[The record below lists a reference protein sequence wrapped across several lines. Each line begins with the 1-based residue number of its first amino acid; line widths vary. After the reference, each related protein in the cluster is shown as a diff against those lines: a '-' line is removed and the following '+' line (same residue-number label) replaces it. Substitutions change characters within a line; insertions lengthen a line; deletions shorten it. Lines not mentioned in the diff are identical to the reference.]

1 MKLLPSEYKINTPT
15 ERWAITLTNY
25 RLKIKEENGKFSNE
39 TSMFLEHISSIEKK
53 HFRYKFLFWPIAIFL
68 LSIPA
73 IVLDYK
79 FKLGR
84 GELIFISI
92 MAGISV
98 LLIIFYYGTQ
108 KTFLSFISDSGSKIK
123 MEIKGSSNESIEALI
138 YEVSIAKMNRINEL
152 YKFEKIISN

>member
-15 ERWAITLTNY
+15 ERWAIGLTNY
-25 RLKIKEENGKFSNE
+25 RLEIKEKNEKFSNE

-53 HFRYKFLFWPIAIFL
+53 QIRYNFLIYPILGVLLFIGLIIYDFKFTEIDQIAI
-68 LSIPA
+68 
-73 IVLDYK
+73 
-79 FKLGR
+79 
-84 GELIFISI
+84 LISV
-92 MAGISV
+92 GILV
-98 LLIIFYYGTQ
+98 LLIIIYYSTQ
-108 KTFLSFISDSGSKIK
+108 KIFLSFISDSGSKIK